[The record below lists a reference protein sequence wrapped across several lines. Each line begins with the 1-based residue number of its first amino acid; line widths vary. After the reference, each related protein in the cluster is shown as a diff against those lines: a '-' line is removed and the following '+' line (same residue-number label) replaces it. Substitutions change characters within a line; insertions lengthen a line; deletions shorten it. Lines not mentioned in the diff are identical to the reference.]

1 MARATRRYSILSL
14 IRESR
19 RHHSGWAPAWR
30 KAELRRS
37 YDVVIVGAGGHGL
50 ATAYYLAKRFGV
62 RDVAVIEKGWLG
74 GGNTARNTTI
84 VRSNYLHQPS
94 MALYGLSHG
103 MFESLTGELGFNTWF
118 SPRGLIELAFSQ
130 DELDSLA
137 RTADAN
143 TQFGIKSWMVPAS
156 ETRSILPLLA
166 DRVGDARL
174 LGALWQPRGGVANH
188 NAVAWGY
195 ARAASKLGVD
205 IIEDCAVES
214 ILTVDGR
221 TTGVRTSRGEVS
233 AGAVVLAAAAGSAD
247 LARSAGV
254 HLPLEP
260 TTLGAFVSE
269 PLKPVLDVVVLGG
282 ANRPY
287 LSQSNTGELVIGGAT
302 DGSGTSP
309 RASLRTVEN
318 TAAALLGLF
327 PSFSTLR
334 MMRQWAGTVDLTPDR
349 SPILGPAGP
358 DRLYL
363 SCGWGTGGF
372 KAIPGGGLITA
383 STVVHGKPHPIVQ
396 PFTVE
401 RFASGRLIDETA
413 ASAVAH

>member
-1 MARATRRYSILSL
+1 LSL
-14 IRESR
+14 IREGR

-30 KAELRRS
+30 KAQLRRS
-37 YDVVIVGAGGHGL
+37 YDVVIVGGGGHGL

-103 MFESLTGELGFNTWF
+103 MFEGLTAELNFNTWF

-130 DELDSLA
+130 DELDSLS

-143 TQFGIKSWMVPAS
+143 AQFGIKSWMIPAS
-156 ETRSILPLLA
+156 EARSILPLL
-166 DRVGDARL
+166 GDPVPEGRL

-195 ARAASKLGVD
+195 ARAAARLGVD
-205 IIEDCAVES
+205 IIENCDVES
-214 ILTVDGR
+214 VLTVNGR
-221 TTGVRTSRGEVS
+221 TTGVRTAQGDVA
-233 AGAVVLAAAAGSAD
+233 AGAVVLAAAAGSAG
-247 LARSAGV
+247 LAQSAGV
-254 HLPLEP
+254 HLPLEA
-260 TTLGAFVSE
+260 TLLSAFVSE
-269 PLKPVLDVVVLGG
+269 PLKPVLDVVVLCG
-282 ANRPY
+282 AKRPY
-287 LSQSNTGELVIGGAT
+287 LSQANTGELVIGGAT
-302 DGSGTSP
+302 DGHPSLSSGGSLRAVEDTA
-309 RASLRTVEN
+309 ASL
-318 TAAALLGLF
+318 LSLF
-327 PSFSTLR
+327 PSFAALR

-372 KAIPGGGLITA
+372 KAIPAAGLITA
-383 STVVHGKPHPIVQ
+383 STTVHGKPHALVQ
-396 PFTVE
+396 PFTLD
-401 RFASGRLIDETA
+401 RFTSGRLIDETA